1 MALRMDGK
9 AIGNKLSLK
18 FGQGVFEDTDDI
30 DVYDDDSGNKQYFP
44 FFPFSFLPFF
54 LFSLFLLAY
63 PSHPFPSICPIKKQR
78 NNIKIRQI
86 IYPPFC
92 NLPGSNNYDKEL
104 IWNKNKN
111 KPEVALTEGKISFT
125 AGGNLITEEL
135 K

>member
-30 DVYDDDSGNKQYFP
+30 DVYDDDSGNKLSFLFFP
-44 FFPFSFLPFF
+44 FF
-54 LFSLFLLAY
+54 FSLFFFLPY
-63 PSHPFPSICPIKKQR
+63 PFHPSPSICPTKKQK